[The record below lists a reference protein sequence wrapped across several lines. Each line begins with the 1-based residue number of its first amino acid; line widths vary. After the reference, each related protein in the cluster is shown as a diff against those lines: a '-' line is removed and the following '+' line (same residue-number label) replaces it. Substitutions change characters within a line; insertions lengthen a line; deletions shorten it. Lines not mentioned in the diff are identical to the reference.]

1 MARSY
6 PGVGGAGAGGGGPG
20 AGKMTRASQFSNFHI
35 DTVGKPQPL
44 LSFGDI
50 FSIRQI
56 FST

>member
-35 DTVGKPQPL
+35 DTVGTDYKLPL
-44 LSFGDI
+44 IEHYTFP
-50 FSIRQI
+50 RR
-56 FST
+56 